1 MTFLK
6 GFFQGLGWYAKSW
19 HLLQHHHKLKWLFIP
34 GLFNLFLFLM
44 VGLAAWWSAG
54 FLIDY
59 FYRQMEL
66 QWGDHWLLS
75 IQWLFSL
82 ILRLI
87 VIAIYLRLY
96 KYLLL
101 IFFSPFLAWYSDQM
115 LARFT
120 GKPGKGGSIP
130 LQIMRGVVIAI
141 GFLLLELWIGVLSI
155 FLAWLIPAIAPF
167 VPLVLMLFNALL
179 FGLALLDYPQ
189 EYLGVSP
196 SHSIA
201 TLFKKN
207 KGHALGLG
215 IGYQLLLWVPLFG
228 ILVGPMWSLAAAC
241 SSVPKAD

>member
-1 MTFLK
+1 M
-6 GFFQGLGWYAKSW
+6 
-19 HLLQHHHKLKWLFIP
+19 LFV
-34 GLFNLFLFLM
+34 F

-54 FLIDY
+54 ALIEY

-66 QWGDHWLLS
+66 QWEHHWLLS

-82 ILRLI
+82 VLRLV
-87 VIAIYLRLY
+87 VIALYLRIY

-101 IFFSPFLAWYSDQM
+101 IFFSPFLAWYSDKM

-120 GKPGKGGSIP
+120 GKTGKGGSIP

-141 GFLLLELWIGVLSI
+141 GFLLLEMWIWVVFI
-155 FLAWLIPAIAPF
+155 FIAWLLPLLAPF
-167 VPLVLMLFNALL
+167 VPIALMFFNALL
-179 FGLALLDYPQ
+179 FGMALLDYPQ

-196 SHSIA
+196 GKSVSK
-201 TLFKKN
+201 LFKVH

-215 IGYQLLLWVPLFG
+215 LGYQLLVLIPFFG

-241 SSVPKAD
+241 SSVPKGD

>member
-6 GFFQGLGWYAKSW
+6 GFFQGIGWYSKSW
-19 HLLQHHHKLKWLFIP
+19 ILLRTHRKLNWLFIP
-34 GLFNLFLFLM
+34 GLFNLFLFLV
-44 VGLAAWWSAG
+44 VGFAAWWSAG

-87 VIAIYLRLY
+87 VIAVYLRLY

-101 IFFSPFLAWYSDQM
+101 IFFSPFLAWYSDKM

-120 GKPGKGGSIP
+120 GKASKGGPIP
-130 LQIMRGVVIAI
+130 MQILRGVVIAI
-141 GFLLLELWIGVLSI
+141 GFLLLEMWTSLFFL
-155 FLAWLIPAIAPF
+155 FLAWVLPVLAPF
-167 VPLVLMLFNALL
+167 VPLLLMLLNALL
-179 FGLALLDYPQ
+179 FGLALLDYPK
-189 EYLGVSP
+189 EYLGISTGK
-196 SHSIA
+196 SIA
-201 TLFKKN
+201 ALFKQH
-207 KGHALGLG
+207 KGHAIGLGL
-215 IGYQLLLWVPLFG
+215 GYQLLLWVPLFG

-241 SSVPKAD
+241 SSVPADD